1 MTKLDEGIAFFDE
14 ADYEKAYNSLVDIA
28 EDGNDEAQYLI
39 GLLYYRG
46 DYVELNIDK
55 AIQWF
60 KRSARKNNIEA
71 INMLMETEG
80 TTTRH
85 TNRF

>member
-1 MTKLDEGIAFFDE
+1 MTMLDQGIAHFDE
-14 ADYEKAYNSLVDIA
+14 AEYKKAYNSLIGLA
-28 EDGNDEAQYLI
+28 EEGDDEAQYLL

-46 DYVELNIDK
+46 DYVALNIDE

-60 KRSARKNNIEA
+60 KRAARKNNIEA

>member
-1 MTKLDEGIAFFDE
+1 MTVLDEGLAYFDAAE
-14 ADYEKAYNSLVDIA
+14 YDKAYAALIGLA

-46 DYVELNIDK
+46 DHVELSVDD
-55 AIQWF
+55 AIKWF

-71 INMLMETEG
+71 MNMLMETEG

>member
-1 MTKLDEGIAFFDE
+1 MTVLDQGIVHFDAAE
-14 ADYEKAYNSLVDIA
+14 YDKAYEALIVLA

-46 DYVELNIDK
+46 DYVELNIDE
-55 AIQWF
+55 AIKWF

>member
-1 MTKLDEGIAFFDE
+1 MRVLDQGIAYFDA
-14 ADYEKAYNSLVDIA
+14 ADYEKVYETLIELA

-46 DYVELNIDK
+46 DYVEKNIEE
-55 AIQWF
+55 AIKWF
-60 KRSARKNNIEA
+60 KSAARKNNVEA
-71 INMLMETEG
+71 ANMLMETEG

>member
-1 MTKLDEGIAFFDE
+1 MTVLDEGLAYFDAAE
-14 ADYEKAYNSLVDIA
+14 YEKAYESLIGLA

-46 DYVELNIDK
+46 DHVELNIDE
-55 AIQWF
+55 AIKWF

-71 INMLMETEG
+71 MNMLMETEG